1 MAHTNV
7 RNTFVGKPTV
17 IGGIWRYD
25 LATIAPTGPG
35 TPRPAGGVYMGGVS
49 EDGFSYS
56 SERQREKKRDWNG
69 DTVRSP
75 QTSKDDTFEVTFIEF
90 LNPNV
95 LEVIH
100 GEDNVNVTPATALS
114 GSIIEV
120 TDNADDTPHY
130 AYLVETFDGKVK
142 RRRWIYDAQAEGL
155 GDPIVE
161 KPGDWSVYKL
171 KFQMVPGLPGAT
183 NRHWTMLDDKL
194 AEKTFTVTFTGTATA
209 GDFELTVGADTA
221 TIPYNVTSANFKSL
235 LEALPSVG
243 TGNATVTGST
253 GGPFTVKL
261 TLPAAVGVSLDDSG
275 LTGATVEIAPA

>member
-25 LATIAPTGPG
+25 RSAVAPTGPM
-35 TPRPAGGVYMGGVS
+35 TARPAGGVYMGGVS

-69 DTVRSP
+69 DTVRSL

-90 LNPNV
+90 LNPAV

-100 GEDNVNVTPATALS
+100 SEDNVKVTAATALS

-171 KFQMVPGLPGAT
+171 KFQMVPGLSGAT
-183 NRHWTMLDDKL
+183 NKHWTMLDDKL
-194 AEKTFTVTFTGTATA
+194 SEKTFTVSFTGTPT
-209 GDFELTVGADTA
+209 GDFELTVGTDSA
-221 TIPYNVTSANFKSL
+221 TIAAGVTSTAFKSA

-261 TLPAAVGVSLDDSG
+261 TLPAAVGVAIDGSG
-275 LTGATVEIAPA
+275 LTGGTVEIMPA